1 MSAWDN
7 PFSHG
12 RKAVGKF
19 LYEVIYLKTWQNRLI
34 LFLTHLLAF
43 ALGILLVLFFAWVQ
57 LKQGHFKLERLEQ
70 IITTCFIGEAD
81 EKAMEDA
88 AANAMIASLDD
99 RWSYYLSAEDYQTH
113 LESMNNAYV
122 GIGITILA
130 STDGSGFG
138 IQAVTEGGP
147 AQEAGLEIGDL
158 LIAVNDQD
166 VRNMTSSTLR
176 DLVRGEE
183 GTTVSI
189 TVLREGQELTIP
201 VQRRRF
207 ETPVATGQLLEGNIG
222 LVTIENFDSRCAQ
235 ESIAAIEGLLTQGAQ
250 GLIFD
255 VRNNPGGYAHELV
268 ELLDYLLPEG
278 EVFHTLYYDGRE
290 EREVSDADCL
300 DIPMAVLVNGD
311 SYSAAEFFAAT
322 LQEYGAATIVGTQ
335 TCGKG
340 HFQQTFPLGDGSAV
354 GLSVGKYY
362 TPQGKNLEGI
372 GVTPDI
378 SIALSEEEDAELY
391 YDRLSPEEDAQV
403 QEAVRILP

>member
-1 MSAWDN
+1 M
-7 PFSHG
+7 
-12 RKAVGKF
+12 
-19 LYEVIYLKTWQNRLI
+19 KTWQDRLI
-34 LFLTHLLAF
+34 LLLTHLLAF
-43 ALGILLVLFFAWVQ
+43 SLGILLVVFLAWVQ

-70 IITTCFIGEAD
+70 IITDCFIGEAD

-113 LESMNNAYV
+113 METANNAYV
-122 GIGITILA
+122 GIGITISA
-130 STDGSGFG
+130 STDGSGFS

-147 AQEAGLEIGDL
+147 SQEAGLQIGDL
-158 LIAVNDQD
+158 LIAVDGQD
-166 VRNMTSSTLR
+166 VREMTSGTLR
-176 DLVRGEE
+176 GLVRGEE

-207 ETPVATGQLLEGNIG
+207 ETPVATGQLLDGNIG
-222 LVTIENFDSRCAQ
+222 LITIENFDSRCAQ
-235 ESIAAIEGLLTQGAQ
+235 ESISAIESLLSQGAES
-250 GLIFD
+250 LIFD

-278 EVFHTLYYDGRE
+278 EVFHTLYYDGTE
-290 EREVSDADCL
+290 EREVSDASCL
-300 DIPMAVLVNGD
+300 DIPMVVLVNGD
-311 SYSAAEFFAAT
+311 SYSAAEFFAAA

-340 HFQQTFPLGDGSAV
+340 HFQQTFSLGDGSAV

-362 TPQGKNLEGI
+362 TPQGKNLEGVGI
-372 GVTPDI
+372 TPDI
-378 SIALSEEEDAELY
+378 TIALSEEEHTDLY
-391 YDRLSPEEDAQV
+391 YDRLPPEEDAQV
-403 QEAVRILP
+403 QEAIRILP

>member
-1 MSAWDN
+1 M
-7 PFSHG
+7 
-12 RKAVGKF
+12 
-19 LYEVIYLKTWQNRLI
+19 KTWQDRLI
-34 LFLTHLLAF
+34 LLMTHLLAF
-43 ALGILLVLFFAWVQ
+43 SLGILLVVFLAWVQ

-70 IITTCFIGEAD
+70 IITNCFIGEAD

-113 LESMNNAYV
+113 METANNAYV
-122 GIGITILA
+122 GIGITISA
-130 STDGSGFG
+130 SEDGSGFA

-147 AQEAGLEIGDL
+147 SQEAGLQIGDL
-158 LIAVNDQD
+158 LIAVDGQD
-166 VRNMTSSTLR
+166 VREMTSGTLR
-176 DLVRGEE
+176 GLVRGEE

-201 VQRRRF
+201 VLRRRF
-207 ETPVATGQLLEGNIG
+207 ETPVATGQLLDGSIG
-222 LVTIENFDSRCAQ
+222 LITIENFDSRCAQ
-235 ESIAAIEGLLTQGAQ
+235 ESIAAIESLLSQGAE

-278 EVFHTLYYDGRE
+278 EVFHTLYYDGTE
-290 EREVSDADCL
+290 EREVSDASCL

-311 SYSAAEFFAAT
+311 SYSAAEFFAAA

-362 TPQGKNLEGI
+362 TPQGKNLEGVGI
-372 GVTPDI
+372 TPDLT
-378 SIALSEEEDAELY
+378 IALSEEEDTELY
-391 YDRLSPEEDAQV
+391 YDRLPPETDAQV
-403 QEAVRILP
+403 QGAVSCLSH

>member
-1 MSAWDN
+1 MILFPTAKRPWEN
-7 PFSHG
+7 LH
-12 RKAVGKF
+12 
-19 LYEVIYLKTWQNRLI
+19 YEVIILKTWQDRLI
-34 LFLTHLLAF
+34 LILTHLLTF
-43 ALGILLVLFFAWVQ
+43 ALGVLLVVFLAWVQ

-81 EKAMEDA
+81 EKALEDA

-99 RWSYYLSAEDYQTH
+99 RWSYYLSAEEYTTH
-113 LESMNNAYV
+113 METMNNAYV
-122 GIGITILA
+122 GIGITIQA
-130 STDGSGFG
+130 SEDGSGFV

-147 AQEAGLEIGDL
+147 AQEADLRTGDL
-158 LIAVNDQD
+158 LIAVDGQN
-166 VRNMTSSTLR
+166 VRDMTSNALR
-176 DLVRGEE
+176 GLVRGEE
-183 GTTVSI
+183 GTTVSV

-235 ESIAAIEGLLTQGAQ
+235 ESIAAIEALVEQGAER
-250 GLIFD
+250 LIFD

-268 ELLDYLLPEG
+268 KLLDYLLPEG
-278 EVFHTLYYDGRE
+278 EVFHTLYYDGTE
-290 EREVSDADCL
+290 ERESSDAACL
-300 DIPMAVLVNGD
+300 DLPMAVLVNGD
-311 SYSAAEFFAAT
+311 SYSAAEFFAAA

-378 SIALSEEEDAELY
+378 CVTLTEEDEASLY
-391 YDRLSPEEDAQV
+391 YGLLPPEDDAQV
-403 QEAVRILP
+403 QAAVSSFDQ